1 VGARAREP
9 LHVVLQLQ
17 QMVGNRAVTRAMTS
31 ASDAFRL
38 AVSGPTVPLPHRAAM
53 EAAFGTTFED
63 VRAHAGGPDARA
75 GLAALGARA
84 ATRGH
89 AVVFGDAAPSPSLVA
104 HELAHVV
111 QQRRGVAGV
120 ARRPTAP
127 APPGSAAER
136 AADAA
141 GEAAASGRP
150 VPDVGSAAANEIQR
164 APITTSGGEWEAT
177 KYAAASEPGRVGA
190 DIDLKFTPKAPVLAD
205 TIGLLQSVTSLMS
218 TVAGGAVNAPGYPAG
233 SPNKA
238 SIALGAGSVDP
249 GRAID
254 QGDSGDA
261 DTLPNTN
268 PLYAVE
274 NTPGNVSASLTD
286 VGPNAGFGS
295 HASRKRDAA
304 GIVTETA
311 GLLSDTPRRRIRFPK
326 QEWRQTFEA
335 TALVLDGPLAHMYL
349 GGVEWGWKSDDTGKA
364 TLDPD
369 AIRVVREGPPTA
381 AFMEA
386 AKKWNAASFT
396 DPATGTSYDTVDLPL
411 EAVDPGALSTPDLA
425 TRLVD
430 SRREAGVLAG
440 DAKSRKELECVALE
454 RELRKRNVK
463 ITVNVISTEDWLGAD
478 HVYVKLAGASTRT
491 TKVKKLN
498 DGDSFDFLVP
508 LGALAPTLPL
518 TGPIGVEV
526 YDQDWPDADDLIV
539 KLTWAP
545 PYAPLQ
551 NTSSMDDANYSVTVS
566 YER

>member
-1 VGARAREP
+1 
-9 LHVVLQLQ
+9 VVLQLQ
-17 QMVGNRAVTRAMTS
+17 RMVGNQAVARAAAS
-31 ASDAFRL
+31 PSDAFRR

-53 EAAFGTTFED
+53 EAAFGTSFGA
-63 VRAHAGGPDARA
+63 VRAHAGGPEARA

-89 AVVFGDAAPSPSLVA
+89 DVVFGEAAPSPELVA

-111 QQRRGVAGV
+111 QQRRGVPGV
-120 ARRPTAP
+120 ACHPVAA
-127 APPGSAAER
+127 APPGSSAER

-141 GEAAASGRP
+141 AAAVAGGRR

-218 TVAGGAVNAPGYPAG
+218 TVAGGAVYAPGYPAG

-274 NTPGNVSASLTD
+274 NTPGNVSATLTD
-286 VGPNAGFGS
+286 VGPHAGFGS
-295 HASRKRDAA
+295 HASRKADAA
-304 GIVTETA
+304 GNVTETA
-311 GLLSDTPRRRIRFPK
+311 GLLSDTPRRRLRFAK
-326 QEWRQTFEA
+326 QEWRQKFEA
-335 TALVLDGPLAHMYL
+335 TALVLDGPLAHLYL
-349 GGVEWGWKSDDTGKA
+349 GSVEWGWKSDENGKA
-364 TLDPD
+364 TLDPE

-396 DPATGTSYDTVDLPL
+396 DPSTGTAYATVDLPL
-411 EAVDPGALSTPDLA
+411 EAVDPGAMSTPDLA
-425 TRLVD
+425 KRLAD
-430 SRREAGVLAG
+430 CRRDAGLLAG
-440 DAKSRKELECVALE
+440 DPKSRKDLECLALE
-454 RELRKRNVK
+454 RELKNRNVK
-463 ITVNVISTEDWLGAD
+463 ISVKVNSTEDWLGAD
-478 HVYVKLAGASTRT
+478 HVYVKVAGASTHT
-491 TKVKKLN
+491 TRVKKLD

-508 LGALAPTLPL
+508 LGALAPSLPF

-539 KLTWAP
+539 KMTWAP

>member
-1 VGARAREP
+1 VGARAQEP

-17 QMVGNRAVTRAMTS
+17 QMVGNQAVARAMS
-31 ASDAFRL
+31 SPSDAFRR

-53 EAAFGTTFED
+53 EAAFGTSFD
-63 VRAHAGGPDARA
+63 AVRAHAGGPEARA
-75 GLAALGARA
+75 GLTALGARA
-84 ATRGH
+84 ATRGPV
-89 AVVFGDAAPSPSLVA
+89 VVFGEAAPAPALVA

-111 QQRRGVAGV
+111 QQRRGVSGV
-120 ARRPTAP
+120 ACERTAP

-141 GEAAASGRP
+141 GEAVASGRR
-150 VPDVGSAAANEIQR
+150 VPDVGSATAGEIQR

-218 TVAGGAVNAPGYPAG
+218 TVAGGAVDAPGYPAG

-238 SIALGAGSVDP
+238 SIALGAGSADP

-274 NTPGNVSASLTD
+274 NTPGNVSATLTD
-286 VGPNAGFGS
+286 VGAKRGFGS
-295 HASRKRDAA
+295 HASRKQDAA
-304 GIVTETA
+304 GHVTETA
-311 GLLSDTPRRRIRFPK
+311 GRLKDTPRRRLRFAK
-326 QEWRQTFEA
+326 QEWRQRFEA
-335 TALVLDGPLAHMYL
+335 TALVLDGPLANMYL
-349 GGVEWGWKSDDTGKA
+349 GSVEWGWRSDDAGKA

-369 AIRVVREGPPTA
+369 TLRVVREGPPTA

-386 AKKWNAASFT
+386 AKQWNAASFT
-396 DPATGTSYDTVDLPL
+396 DPSTGTGYNTVDLPL
-411 EAVDPGALSTPDLA
+411 EAVDPGALSTSDLA
-425 TRLVD
+425 KRLAD

-440 DAKSRKELECVALE
+440 DAKSRKELEVVALE
-454 RELRKRNVK
+454 RELGKRNVK
-463 ITVNVISTEDWLGAD
+463 ISVKVISTEDWLGAD
-478 HVYVKLAGASTRT
+478 HVYVKLKGASTYT
-491 TKVKKLN
+491 TPVKKLN

-508 LGALAPTLPL
+508 LAALAPSLPL
-518 TGPIGVEV
+518 TGPIEVEV

-539 KLTWAP
+539 KMAWAA
-545 PYAPLQ
+545 PYTTLL
-551 NTSSMDDANYSVTVS
+551 NSGSMDDADYRVTVS

>member
-1 VGARAREP
+1 M
-9 LHVVLQLQ
+9 VLQLQ
-17 QMVGNRAVTRAMTS
+17 RMVGNQAVARAAAS
-31 ASDAFRL
+31 PSDAFRR

-53 EAAFGTTFED
+53 EAAFGTSFGA
-63 VRAHAGGPDARA
+63 VRAHAGGPEARA

-89 AVVFGDAAPSPSLVA
+89 DVVFGEAAPSPELVA

-111 QQRRGVAGV
+111 QQRRGVPGV
-120 ARRPTAP
+120 ACHPVAA
-127 APPGSAAER
+127 APPGSSAER

-141 GEAAASGRP
+141 AAAVAGGRR

-274 NTPGNVSASLTD
+274 NTPGNVSATLTD
-286 VGPNAGFGS
+286 VGPHAGFGS
-295 HASRKRDAA
+295 HASRKADAA
-304 GIVTETA
+304 GNVTETA
-311 GLLSDTPRRRIRFPK
+311 GLLSDTPRRRLRFAK
-326 QEWRQTFEA
+326 QEWRQKFEA
-335 TALVLDGPLAHMYL
+335 TALVLDGPLANMYL
-349 GGVEWGWKSDDTGKA
+349 GSVEWGWKSDENGKA
-364 TLDPD
+364 TLDPE

-396 DPATGTSYDTVDLPL
+396 DPSTGTAYATVDLPL

-425 TRLVD
+425 RRLAD
-430 SRREAGVLAG
+430 CRRDAGLLAG
-440 DAKSRKELECVALE
+440 DPKSRKDLECLALE
-454 RELRKRNVK
+454 RELKNRNVK
-463 ITVNVISTEDWLGAD
+463 ISVKVNSTEDWLGAD
-478 HVYVKLAGASTRT
+478 HVYVKVAGASTHT
-491 TKVKKLN
+491 TKVKKLD

-539 KLTWAP
+539 KMTWAP

>member
-177 KYAAASEPGRVGA
+177 KYAAASEPGRAGA

-349 GGVEWGWKSDDTGKA
+349 GSVEWGWKSDDTGKA

-518 TGPIGVEV
+518 TGPIEVEV
-526 YDQDWPDADDLIV
+526 YDEDWPDADDLIV
-539 KLTWAP
+539 KMTWAA
-545 PYAPLQ
+545 PYATVQ
-551 NTSSMDDANYSVTVS
+551 NSASMDDANYRVTIS

>member
-177 KYAAASEPGRVGA
+177 KYAAASEPGRAGA

-349 GGVEWGWKSDDTGKA
+349 GSVEWGWKSDDTGKA

-381 AFMEA
+381 AFIEA

-518 TGPIGVEV
+518 TGPIEVEV
-526 YDQDWPDADDLIV
+526 YDEDWPDADDLIV
-539 KLTWAP
+539 KMTWAA
-545 PYAPLQ
+545 PYATVQ
-551 NTSSMDDANYSVTVS
+551 NSASMDDANYRVTIS